1 MSDVAHDANDELMG
15 RLHKNSL
22 TGTKAIAIV
31 GGGYSGLMAIES
43 SRSSV
48 NLTCLHSEAVAGI
61 TTIWVSFYTACQTKN
76 RRA

>member
-1 MSDVAHDANDELMG
+1 MSDVARDANEALIG
-15 RLHKNSL
+15 SLHKNSL
-22 TGTKAIAIV
+22 AGTKAIAIV

-43 SRSSV
+43 SRSPV

-61 TTIWVSFYTACQTKN
+61 TTIWVSFYKACQTKN